1 MNKNNSHPADII
13 ISVID
18 SLLDD
23 IYMEEIMEGYGLTE
37 EDILSD
43 IGPMDKE

>member
-1 MNKNNSHPADII
+1 MSNNNHPADII
-13 ISVID
+13 LSTIE

-23 IYMEEIMEGYGLTE
+23 IYMEEIMEEYGLTE

-43 IGPMDKE
+43 IGPTEK